1 MITVTR
7 NQGTTTEVN
16 KGVQF
21 LSPNHIFSTNGE
33 TAKITKFVNNEKNP
47 DKFGNVYTVYFEF
60 NGGKY
65 CKGYKPTSDALAT
78 LVDLFGTDEKKWVG
92 KTVIIGKHID
102 DDGGARLTYSA
113 AK

>member
-1 MITVTR
+1 MINVTR
-7 NQGTTTEVN
+7 STGAITEVN

-33 TAKITKFVNNEKNP
+33 TATITKFVNHEKKP
-47 DKFGNVYTVYFEF
+47 DKFGNVYTVSFEF

-65 CKGYKPTSDALAT
+65 IKGYKPTSDALAT
-78 LVDLFGTDEKKWVG
+78 LVELFGNDEKKWVG
-92 KTVIIGKHID
+92 KTVIIGKQVD
-102 DDGGARLTYSA
+102 DDGAARLAYKA